1 MNTHAHGKTIV
12 GLAAALAVWWSAA
25 CRSSGEK
32 LVTENVSRGDITT
45 AVTATGTVNAVT
57 SVNVGTQVSGRITTL
72 FADYNSPVTKGKVIA
87 LIDPSIFQAQVDQAR
102 ANLANAKANLEK
114 TQATETDA
122 KRTWDRYKNLF
133 GRDLAARSQMDAAE
147 TAYLTARASTLAAQT
162 QVDQTSAALR
172 LAETNLYYTK
182 ILSPVDGVVISRNVD
197 VGQTVAASFQ
207 TPTLFV
213 IAADLTKMQIDT
225 TVDEADISTVKTGQG
240 VEFTVDAYPDETFKG
255 TVFQVRNAAVTVQN
269 VVTYDV
275 VVTVD
280 NRDLKLKPGMTAD
293 VSIITS
299 QARNV
304 LRVPNAALRFKPAT
318 KGPAA
323 AAARGSAV
331 WVEENG
337 RPTRVPVKIGSS
349 DGTFTELV
357 GGDLKEGQPVI
368 VESQAGTSRTSP
380 GFRMF

>member
-1 MNTHAHGKTIV
+1 MNKQALRMTIA
-12 GLAAALAVWWSAA
+12 GALALAAAWSAA
-25 CRSSGEK
+25 CRSDGEK
-32 LVTENVSRGDITT
+32 LVTENVTRGDITT

-72 FADYNSPVTKGKVIA
+72 FADYNSPVTKGQVIA
-87 LIDPSIFQAQVDQAR
+87 LIDPSLLQAQVDQAQ
-102 ANLANAKANLEK
+102 ANLANARANLEK
-114 TQATETDA
+114 AQATETDA
-122 KRTWDRYKNLF
+122 RRTWDRYKNLF

-147 TAYLTARASTLAAQT
+147 TAYLTAHASTLAAKT

-172 LAETNLYYTK
+172 LAGTNLYYTK
-182 ILSPVDGVVISRNVD
+182 ILSPVDGVVISRSVD

-225 TVDEADISTVKTGQG
+225 TVDEADISTVKVGQD

-255 TVFQVRNAAVTVQN
+255 RVFQVRNAAVTVQN

-304 LRVPNAALRFKPAT
+304 LRVPNAALRFKPAA
-318 KGPAA
+318 KGPAAA

-337 RPTRVPVKIGSS
+337 QPKRVPVKIGSS

-357 GGDLKEGQPVI
+357 AGDLKEGQPVI
-368 VESQAGTSRTSP
+368 TGSAARTSQSTP